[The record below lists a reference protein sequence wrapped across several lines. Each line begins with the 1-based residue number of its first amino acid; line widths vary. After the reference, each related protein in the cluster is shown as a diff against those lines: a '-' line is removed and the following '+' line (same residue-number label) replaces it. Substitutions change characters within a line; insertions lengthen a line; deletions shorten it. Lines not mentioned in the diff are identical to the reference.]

1 MTNSSPRP
9 EPTSEGAA
17 PAPAWQITECLVP
30 GVTAADAAEM
40 GQRIAEELG
49 QPDLAQVKFLG
60 SLLVPEDEVLL
71 FVFAGP
77 RDGVRVLT
85 DRAGLPYERVV
96 DCIGF
101 DWHPAEW

>member
-1 MTNSSPRP
+1 MTNSSPWP

-17 PAPAWQITECLVP
+17 PAWHITECLVP
-30 GVTAADAAEM
+30 GVTATDAAEM
-40 GQRIAEELG
+40 GRRIAEELG
-49 QPDLAQVKFLG
+49 QPDLAQVRFLG

-77 RDGVRVLT
+77 HDDVRVLT

-96 DCIGF
+96 GCVGF
-101 DWHPAEW
+101 GWFPAV